1 MAFNDSRNNGGK
13 QGYNSGYNKPK
24 PQQTAPHKPYE
35 ALQEETYVTRAEK
48 VIIDLN
54 NAGVNVTTS
63 QIRNILAMV
72 NQIYNDV
79 IMSTSETLSAA
90 VQSQLRYLK
99 IKIVYAAG
107 RDPKNVKRFVEESQI
122 ADHLDYIGSSRQN
135 FILYAHY
142 MEALVAYH
150 RFYGGKDA

>member
-1 MAFNDSRNNGGK
+1 MTFNDSRNNGGK
-13 QGYNSGYNKPK
+13 QGYNGGNNKPRQ
-24 PQQTAPHKPYE
+24 QQTAPHKLYE
-35 ALQEETYVTRAEK
+35 ALQEENYVTRAEN
-48 VIIDLN
+48 VIKELKN
-54 NAGVNVTTS
+54 TRVNVTTS

-72 NQIYNDV
+72 SQIYNNV
-79 IMSTSETLSAA
+79 IIDTDETLSET

-107 RDPKNVKRFVEESQI
+107 REDTVRKFVEESQI
-122 ADHLDYIGSSRQN
+122 ARLLDDIGSSRQN

-150 RFYGGKDA
+150 RFYDGRNA